1 MGTKKYGWAIRGAV
15 LASLIAPSVAIGAPS
30 PTNTTEIALFVN
42 ERGDEIVATSTPLS
56 RAQIREIRA
65 VQPSPNMA
73 GRPAGGGNTFPS
85 NSPEPTN
92 WRGCGLFASEHQFV
106 DSYTR
111 LRVVKRIPAGSVATL
126 SCGGAKY
133 GYRHIRSEHQ
143 DDWTNM

>member
-73 GRPAGGGNTFPS
+73 DGRREAATPFPRTLRSPQTGEDAGFS
-85 NSPEPTN
+85 I
-92 WRGCGLFASEHQFV
+92 ASTSLLIRTP
-106 DSYTR
+106 DS
-111 LRVVKRIPAGSVATL
+111 G
-126 SCGGAKY
+126 
-133 GYRHIRSEHQ
+133 
-143 DDWTNM
+143 